1 MVAVYV
7 LCILNGNLG
16 NLAKQRYKTTEPMNF
31 TIALLPINSIITDI
45 IFQLATHPIFW
56 IITGIISGYPIIS
69 YLLITQKEN
78 QLLKKEN
85 QYLIDT
91 FQDIRNPIALAY
103 TPLLNICNNKCPE
116 YIRKELLIIILSMD
130 FLNDHLRKLL
140 GLKKLHINSGKLDV
154 AEYELRYF
162 IEKEIQALQNIAANK
177 RIKLE
182 INTEFNYASA
192 WFDQS
197 LISLAIK
204 MLMTKAI
211 NCSKPEA
218 TISLQI
224 SLSTEYWEIRIND
237 SGNSIISNIYK
248 PYRYWTPK
256 HRKELECKYT
266 KDIIF
271 DKLMRL
277 CEGKVFINNTNH
289 SIILKFPVKCSHV
302 EKRTNT
308 SICIQKNIE
317 NEKIDSLFHKTSCNR
332 YSTRPLVIL
341 VESNN
346 DFRLYLEACLSVE
359 YTIKSFRDGTEAL
372 SCIKEDYPD
381 LVVSDTELYGMSG
394 DELSSRLKT
403 SCKTSIIPLILF
415 SSHID
420 MDQREKRRNS
430 LADVFLYMPLN
441 IEDLKT
447 EIYVQIKKNRLL
459 RKSLVAKIF
468 GEKFLEIKPVNILN
482 EDNIDFINKVREI
495 ILKNLGNDDSLTIKK
510 IASELS
516 MSRTTFFNKW
526 KAITGE
532 PPTYF
537 IEQVRMEKARELLES
552 GEYPVYVIPEM
563 IGLKDVKNFRNK
575 YKEHFGITP
584 KESIKRNNK

>member
-1 MVAVYV
+1 
-7 LCILNGNLG
+7 
-16 NLAKQRYKTTEPMNF
+16 MNF
-31 TIALLPINSIITDI
+31 RIALLPISSIIIATV
-45 IFQLATHPIFW
+45 FQLATHPIFW
-56 IITGIISGYPIIS
+56 IITGVIYGIPLIS

-85 QYLIDT
+85 QYLVDS
-91 FQDIRNPIALAY
+91 FQDIRNPIALVY
-103 TPLLNICNNKCPE
+103 TPLLNVCNNKCPE
-116 YIRKELLIIILSMD
+116 YIRKELLIIILSID
-130 FLNDHLRKLL
+130 FLNDHVRKLL
-140 GLKKLHINSGKLDV
+140 GLKKLHSKTGKPDV

-162 IEKEIQALQNIAANK
+162 IEKEIQALQNIAAK
-177 RIKLE
+177 KHIKLE

-197 LISLAIK
+197 LLSLAINA
-204 MLMTKAI
+204 LMTKAI

-218 TISLQI
+218 IINLQI

-237 SGNSIISNIYK
+237 PGNNIISNIYK
-248 PYRYWTPK
+248 PHKYWTPK
-256 HRKELECKYT
+256 HRKELECRCT

-302 EKRTNT
+302 ETQANT

-317 NEKIDSLFHKTSCNR
+317 NEKIDTLFQKTSCKR
-332 YSTRPLVIL
+332 YSTKPLVIL
-341 VESNN
+341 VESND

-359 YTIKSFRDGTEAL
+359 YMVKSFRDGAEAL
-372 SCIKEDYPD
+372 NCIKEEYPD
-381 LVVSDTELYGMSG
+381 LVICDIELYGMSG

-415 SSHID
+415 SSHMD
-420 MDQREKRRNS
+420 MEQRDKRRNS

-441 IEDLKT
+441 IDDLRT
-447 EIYVQIKKNRLL
+447 EIYVQIKNSRIL
-459 RKSLVAKIF
+459 RKSFVEKIF
-468 GEKFLEIKPVNILN
+468 GEKFLEIEPVNILN
-482 EDNIDFINKVREI
+482 EDNTDFINKVREI
-495 ILKNLGNDDSLTIKK
+495 ILKNLSNDDSLTIKK
-510 IASELS
+510 IASELN

-552 GEYPVYVIPEM
+552 GKYPVCAIPEM
-563 IGLKDVKNFRNK
+563 IGLVDVKNFRNK

-584 KESIKRNNK
+584 KESIKKNNKIKYK